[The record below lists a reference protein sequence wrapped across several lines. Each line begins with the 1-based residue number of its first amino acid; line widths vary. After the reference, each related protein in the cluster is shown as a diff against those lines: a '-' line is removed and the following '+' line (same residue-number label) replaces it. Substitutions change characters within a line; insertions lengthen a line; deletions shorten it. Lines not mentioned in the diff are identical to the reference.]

1 MATTYT
7 YQREIYDQPAFLTY
21 IKATLTTASSTY
33 ISNGAINIVFPSA
46 ITKATLDS
54 LVANYTNL
62 TLQINKTSFRNIS
75 IGNSTSNILLATS
88 NYTGYFEDVSEYS
101 SISTILFSD
110 VPSSSN
116 GFIIQFSTNGSNID
130 VSQSYT
136 AKSGGYIQTYP
147 TFGRYVRISY
157 SNGNVAQSNFRLQTT
172 YSYYKNISTGQ
183 FANDTLTDTS
193 YLQISK
199 NILAGRNASTMYE
212 NITSVNNKLS
222 VNVPITAQGLL
233 STSSDVP
240 LVQLDF
246 SYLLNSETSQSNNVA
261 SGTVTLSNNF
271 AVISSGAALNSVGSL
286 NSKRFVK
293 YRMGQGIIMS
303 AFTIFSP
310 GITGNTQLIGM
321 GNSNDGIFY
330 GYNGSNFG
338 VMRRYNSID
347 TWILQNNW
355 NIDKFDG
362 TGPSGMNVNY
372 QLGNNYIIQEQWP
385 FGVVNFYIQEEK
397 TGSRYLAHKLSVINN
412 SLTTLTQTP
421 VYPLIVS
428 SSNSSSSSNVRI
440 QLAGITASVEGIP
453 RILGPRFGDDNTK
466 SLNTNTYINILTIKN
481 KTIFNSKPNYIS
493 LSLKNLAGG
502 TDNRQA
508 VVTLFR
514 NAIVGG
520 TKIFNDVDTTRS
532 IAQTDFSGTTV
543 TGGTQLHTFCLGNST
558 GLSQKFDDFEITL
571 EPGDSI
577 TVCARIPTSSS
588 TNVSVSLAWAED
600 Q

>member
-222 VNVPITAQGLL
+222 VNVPITAQGLIL
-233 STSSDVP
+233 TTYNFP

-246 SYLLNSETSQSNNVA
+246 SYLINSDTSQSNNIA

-271 AVISSGAALNSVGSL
+271 AVISSGAASNSVGSL
-286 NSKRFVK
+286 NSKRTLK

-303 AFTIFSP
+303 ASTIFSP
-310 GITGNTQLIGM
+310 GITGNTQLIGF

-421 VYPLIVS
+421 AYPLIVS
-428 SSNSSSSSNVRI
+428 SSNSSSSSNVSI
-440 QLAGITASVEGIP
+440 QLAGMYASVEGIP
-453 RILGPRFGDDNTK
+453 RILGPRFNFELSQVQT
-466 SLNTNTYINILTIKN
+466 STSYSYACTIRN
-481 KTIFNSKPNYIS
+481 KTIFNSKINYNLMSI
-493 LSLKNLAGG
+493 KNITCSTDVRGVVFTTFKNSTITG
-502 TDNRQA
+502 TS
-508 VVTLFR
+508 F
-514 NAIVGG
+514 I
-520 TKIFNDVDTTRS
+520 DVDPVNS
-532 IAQTDFSGTTV
+532 FVETDIIGSYSG
-543 TGGTQLHTFCLGNST
+543 GSQLYSFCLGTNT
-558 GLSQKFDDFEITL
+558 GLSQNFDDFEMNL
-571 EPGDSI
+571 EPGDSL
-577 TVCARIPTSSS
+577 TVAFRKPAGGS
-588 TNVSVSLAWAED
+588 TTTAFTISWVED